1 MICNSRSENKGS
13 GTAILLRNGMNYK
26 RRKDIEV
33 FKEKCVESTIIE
45 ITAKDGKKIIV
56 GSMYHPPNTDP
67 TNFRIAINM
76 ILSTSLK
83 EKKEIILGMDH
94 NLDLLKSGTHGQT
107 QLFFTDLLEKNIYP
121 TITRPT
127 HICHNTATLID
138 NIFVSRNLHKY
149 FESAIILDDISDHLP
164 LLVLLKQT
172 KLLDNKPINF
182 ESRKLNENT
191 IMLIKQKLF
200 QINWTRLL
208 NATNCSENFDLFSSK
223 LNKIMDSV
231 SPLVKVKIS
240 AKRKYRE
247 PWMTRGLEI
256 SGRRKLCL
264 YKETL
269 KATATCK
276 DITKYK
282 EYQNMYNR
290 TK

>member
-1 MICNSRSENKGS
+1 MKNFNPGGLNLVVLQLNIRSILSHVTELKMLVHILETKNSRVDIILLCETFLNKTTEKQVKIPGYTLICNSRSENKGG
-13 GTAILLRNGMNYK
+13 GTAILLRNGINYK

-33 FKEKCVESTIIE
+33 FKEKSVELTIIE

-56 GSMYHPPNTDP
+56 GSMYHPPNT
-67 TNFRIAINM
+67 
-76 ILSTSLK
+76 
-83 EKKEIILGMDH
+83 
-94 NLDLLKSGTHGQT
+94 
-107 QLFFTDLLEKNIYP
+107 

-127 HICHNTATLID
+127 RICQNTATLID

-200 QINWTRLL
+200 QVDWTRLL
-208 NATNCSENFDLFSSK
+208 NATNCSDNFDLFSSK

-240 AKRKYRE
+240 AKTKYHE
-247 PWMTRGLEI
+247 PWMT
-256 SGRRKLCL
+256 
-264 YKETL
+264 
-269 KATATCK
+269 
-276 DITKYK
+276 
-282 EYQNMYNR
+282 
-290 TK
+290 